1 VSSGSSGFGM
11 LVQASPPK
19 PSLIPASLRASRSYD
34 ERTLSSLG
42 PEGLACVHE
51 ALLGVDGHYLRRLA
65 RVHAPYMRKTGF
77 VEWLGGAD
85 AWSLRILCVLAQT
98 KAYLYWCR
106 GWGESD

>member
-1 VSSGSSGFGM
+1 M
-11 LVQASPPK
+11 VQASPPK

-51 ALLGVDGHYLRRLA
+51 ALLAVDSHYYRRLA
-65 RVHAPYMRKTGF
+65 RVQAPYLRKTGF
-77 VEWLGGAD
+77 VEWLAAAD
-85 AWSLRILCVLAQT
+85 MESLAWSLRILCVLAQT

-106 GWGESD
+106 DWGTAN

>member
-1 VSSGSSGFGM
+1 M

-34 ERTLSSLG
+34 ERTLTGLG
-42 PEGLACVHE
+42 PEGLAFVHE
-51 ALLGVDGHYLRRLA
+51 ALLGVDGHYYRRLA
-65 RVHAPYMRKTGF
+65 RVQAPYLRKTGF

-85 AWSLRILCVLAQT
+85 AGSLAWSLRILCVLAQT

-106 GWGESD
+106 DWGTAG

>member
-1 VSSGSSGFGM
+1 M

-19 PSLIPASLRASRSYD
+19 PSLIPASLRVSRSYD
-34 ERTLSSLG
+34 ERTLTGLDT
-42 PEGLACVHE
+42 EGLAKINE
-51 ALLGVDGHYLRRLA
+51 ALLGVDGHYYRRLA
-65 RVHAPYMRKTGF
+65 RVQAPYLRKTGF

>member
-1 VSSGSSGFGM
+1 M

-34 ERTLSSLG
+34 ERTLSSLS

-51 ALLGVDGHYLRRLA
+51 ALLGVDRHYYRRLA
-65 RVHAPYMRKTGF
+65 RVHAPYMRKTEF
-77 VEWLGGAD
+77 RDWLGAAD
-85 AWSLRILCVLAQT
+85 KGSLAWSMQILSVLAQT

-106 GWGESD
+106 DWGTAD